1 MKRLIFLFTLLLS
14 VYFSNADEIRK
25 TFYFNNPIVNTTG
38 DFQTISFDN
47 TMLTGIA
54 GEPSFPYMAT
64 SLLLPPGEEAISI
77 KIELGQK
84 VSLKGKFTLFPYQ
97 SSRPLSDPGN
107 HSFNINKE
115 VYSANQDLPRQ
126 KHGNIST
133 HYLYGHSIAMTT
145 ITPIVYNPA
154 NKTVEYYKEVT
165 VIINTKTSQ
174 KAQIALDNFSA
185 DSDIE
190 KYIQNPELTSRY
202 NISKKMSENPY
213 KLLIITPETF
223 MADFDTLR
231 NIYLSR
237 GITSEIISP
246 NYIITHI
253 SGQDTPEKI
262 RNYIIQEYQESGIEY
277 VILGGDIQHVP
288 HRSFYCSV
296 ESGSGY
302 SSDDI
307 PADLYYSALDG
318 NWDTDGDNLW
328 GEPDEDDLLP
338 ELAVARFPFGDAD
351 ELENIIHK
359 SISYQNTPVLG
370 EFTNNL
376 MAGENLYSN
385 PDTWGRDYLDLL
397 IGERSDNGY
406 TTIGIPDNYTIDSIY
421 EHSSSWSGS
430 TLMAHVNS
438 GKQFVHHVG
447 HANPTYVAHM
457 SISDISNNNFSGANG
472 IDHNY
477 TLFHTHG
484 CDCGSF
490 DLNCILEKMVTIDNF
505 AVSVIGNSR
514 YGWFN
519 EGQSE
524 GPAAHLHRE
533 MVDALYHE
541 KMNHLGKAFKEA
553 KIQTAPWVEAPG
565 QWEEGAI
572 RWNFYDLNVLG
583 DPVLSVWTDEPIDID
598 VAYENILPLGT
609 TSSTVN
615 ITNDG
620 TPMENFTCSVLKNG
634 ILHASAETDANGT
647 AILNFNPVVTEIG
660 DAQLIVVGYN
670 CLPDTSIISFIPE
683 AGPYVVYNDH
693 EIIDINGNNNGEADY
708 GENVQLTVEIINSGQ
723 DDASD
728 VSSEISITDEFITLL
743 DSVENYGSVTAG
755 TIVSREEAYD
765 IQIAPL
771 TPDQHIASFTLEC
784 TSDNASWLS
793 DFQVI
798 VNAPE
803 PLSGTMI
810 INDEN
815 GNNNGKIDQGETVT
829 IEIPVTNNGHSDCAG
844 TTIVI
849 GCDNTDITITQNTL
863 DLGNISAGET
873 VAASFEIYAD
883 EAIPNGTIIEFNS
896 EIDMCGYINSSS
908 CYQAIGIVMEDFET
922 GDFTSYNWLHSG
934 NMPWVITNNNVYN
947 GDFSSKSGA
956 ISDEQSSSLDIE
968 INVMQ
973 EGILSF
979 ARKVSSEADYDK
991 LKILIDNEL
1000 LGSWSGVIDWEVMS
1014 YTIQPGIHTLSWVY
1028 IKDMNSSSGDDCA
1041 WIDDIVFP
1049 PTSII
1054 MDINEDISDNNVSV
1068 YPNPGNGLFHIFANQ
1083 GNTIVKV
1090 YNSLGSLIK
1099 ETESNFVEGSSTIDL
1114 SNQKSGIYFIELTSE
1129 TSRSVSKVIK
1139 R

>member
-1 MKRLIFLFTLLLS
+1 MRRFIILFTLLLS
-14 VYFSNADEIRK
+14 VYFTNADEIRK
-25 TFYFNNPIVNTTG
+25 TYYFNNPIINTTG
-38 DFQTISFDN
+38 EFQTISFDK

-54 GEPSFPYMAT
+54 GEPSFPYLAT

-84 VSLKGKFTLFPYQ
+84 ISLKGNFTLFPYQ

-107 HSFNINKE
+107 HDLKINQKL
-115 VYSANQDLPRQ
+115 YNTNQELPKQ
-126 KHGNIST
+126 QHGNIST
-133 HYLYGHSIAMTT
+133 HYLNGRSIAMTT
-145 ITPIVYNPA
+145 ITPVVYNPA
-154 NKTVEYYKEVT
+154 NKTIEYYKEVT
-165 VIINTKTSQ
+165 VVINTKTTQ
-174 KAQIALDNFSA
+174 KAQTALENYNA
-185 DSDIE
+185 DCNIE
-190 KYIQNPELTSRY
+190 KYIQNPEMTKSY
-202 NISKKMSENPY
+202 DIKKKMSENPY
-213 KLLIITPETF
+213 KLLIITPESF
-223 MADFDTLR
+223 MAGFDELR

-237 GITSEIISP
+237 GITSEIVSP
-246 NYIITHI
+246 NYISTHN

-288 HRSFYCSV
+288 HRSFYCYV

-318 NWDTDGDNLW
+318 NWNTDGDNLW

-359 SISYQNTPVLG
+359 SISYQNSPVLG

-376 MAGENLYSN
+376 MAGENLYSD

-421 EHSSSWSGS
+421 EHSTSWSAS
-430 TLMAHVNS
+430 TLMAQINS

-457 SISDISNNNFSGANG
+457 YISDINNNSFSGANG

-490 DLNCILEKMVTIDNF
+490 DLDCILEKMVTIDNF

-524 GPAAHLHRE
+524 GPAEHLHRE

-598 VAYENILPLGT
+598 VTYDNMLPIGT
-609 TSSTVN
+609 TSSSVT
-615 ITNDG
+615 ITSNG
-620 TPMENFTCSVLKNG
+620 MPMENFTCSVLKNG
-634 ILHASAETDANGT
+634 ILYASAETDASGNT
-647 AILNFNPVVTEIG
+647 ILNFDPVVTETG

-670 CLPDTSIISFIPE
+670 CLPDTNIISFIPA

-693 EIIDINGNNNGEADY
+693 EIIDINGNDNGEADF
-708 GENVQLTVEIINSGQ
+708 GENIQLTVAIINSGQ
-723 DDASD
+723 DVATD

-743 DSVENYGSVTAG
+743 DSVENYGTIAAG
-755 TIVSREEAYD
+755 AIVSIDEAYS
-765 IQIAPL
+765 IQIDAL
-771 TPDQHIASFTLEC
+771 VPDQHIATFNIEC
-784 TSDNASWLS
+784 TSDDASWLS
-793 DFQVI
+793 DFQVV
-798 VNAPE
+798 VNAPA
-803 PLSGTMI
+803 PQSGTMI
-810 INDEN
+810 VNDEN

-829 IEIPVTNNGHSDCAG
+829 IEIPVSNNGHSNCAG
-844 TTIVI
+844 TTIEI
-849 GCDNTDITITQNTL
+849 NCDNTDITITQNIL
-863 DLGNISAGET
+863 DLGNITAGET
-873 VAASFEIYAD
+873 VTASFEIHAD
-883 EAIPNGTIIEFNS
+883 EAITNGTIVEFTS
-896 EIDMCGYINSSS
+896 EINMCGYIHSASY
-908 CYQAIGIVMEDFET
+908 YQAIGIVMEDFET

-934 NMPWVITNNNVYN
+934 DMPWVITTNNVYN
-947 GDFSSKSGA
+947 GNFCSKSGA
-956 ISDEQSSSLDIE
+956 ISDAQSSSLNIE
-968 INVMQ
+968 LNVME

-979 ARKVSSEADYDK
+979 ARKVSSEVDYDK
-991 LKILIDNEL
+991 LKIMIDNEL
-1000 LGSWSGVIDWEVMS
+1000 LGSWSGEIDWEVLS
-1014 YTIQPGIHTLSWVY
+1014 YTIQPGVHMLNWVY
-1028 IKDMNSSSGDDCA
+1028 EKDMNTLGGDDCA
-1041 WIDDIVFP
+1041 WVDDIVFP
-1049 PTSII
+1049 PASII
-1054 MDINEDISDNNVSV
+1054 MDITEEVSGNSVTV

-1083 GNTIVKV
+1083 ENTNIKV

-1099 ETESNFVEGSSTIDL
+1099 ETECDFVTGSSTLDL
-1114 SNQKSGIYFIELTSE
+1114 SSQQSGIFFIELTSE
-1129 TSRSVSKVIK
+1129 TNRSVNKVIK